1 MPICRFVQTGA
12 RTRGCCGRVVRFR
25 YERLYGAIGRVATIA
40 CKAEPTNN
48 RTDNRGIWPRLYLVM
63 DQAPT
68 PTSLWRISAMVV
80 LQRVTAA
87 ERRFSASI
95 SVNKITMLAAAD
107 ELDAATRDATAWLKA
122 HPCPN
127 ANLGAHV
134 VGMLDTC
141 TEVALVAQRAVSGP
155 FAGGQG
161 VMARLRDL
169 LAIID
174 FHSAILAAW

>member
-1 MPICRFVQTGA
+1 MA
-12 RTRGCCGRVVRFR
+12 
-25 YERLYGAIGRVATIA
+25 
-40 CKAEPTNN
+40 
-48 RTDNRGIWPRLYLVM
+48 
-63 DQAPT
+63 
-68 PTSLWRISAMVV
+68 V

-107 ELDAATRDATAWLKA
+107 ELDAATRDATAWLKR

-127 ANLGAHV
+127 AKLGAHV
-134 VGMLDTC
+134 AGMLDTC

-155 FAGGQG
+155 FSGGQG

-174 FHSAILAAW
+174 FHSAILTAW

>member
-1 MPICRFVQTGA
+1 MLWAGCAVQIRTALWGDRTGSDN
-12 RTRGCCGRVVRFR
+12 R
-25 YERLYGAIGRVATIA
+25 